1 MSSKTLAIIALAAFA
16 AIMPMRSQAGLDVG
30 VIEAA
35 KKEGTVILYSAAS
48 ADATSKICAAF
59 KTKFGISCEYFSASA
74 LQLFQRFNAEAE
86 ARNVKAD
93 VITAS
98 LLPAFNDAKSRGRIA
113 PFKSTEG
120 SAYPAQFRDK
130 DNYYVAGRVIV
141 EGIAINP
148 KLIESNMAPRTWVD
162 LLDPKWKGKLI
173 ASDPGA
179 SGTGL
184 AAFYFW
190 EKKFGLEF
198 IRKLAANKPLIM
210 NSSALVANSVVS
222 GERPVAAQLDSWEI
236 AMRMKESLPIQAIF
250 PTDGAPVVPSPV
262 AVVANAP
269 HPNAAQLLMD
279 YLMSL
284 EGQTLLMEN
293 LGSYSARSDMSAPKG
308 MPKLSELKLADVD
321 WNALQGDSGAA
332 IARYTTILKEA
343 GAQ

>member
-1 MSSKTLAIIALAAFA
+1 MSPKMIGVIALMTFA
-16 AIMPMRSQAGLDVG
+16 VMLPNQSRAGLDVG

-35 KKEGTVILYSAAS
+35 KKEGVVILYSAAS

-59 KTKFGISCEYFSASA
+59 KAKFGISCEYFSASA
-74 LQLFQRFNAEAE
+74 LQLFQRFNAEAD
-86 ARNVKAD
+86 AKNVKAD

-98 LLPAFNDAKSRGRIA
+98 LLPAFNDAKARGRITQ
-113 PFKSTEG
+113 FKSNEG
-120 SAYPAQFRDK
+120 SAYPPQFRDK
-130 DNYYVAGRVIV
+130 DNCYVAGRVIV

-148 KLIESNMAPRTWVD
+148 KLIEPGVAPRTWAD

-236 AMRMKESLPIQAIF
+236 AMRMKDALPIQAIF

-262 AVVANAP
+262 AVVANSP
-269 HPNAAQLLMD
+269 HPNAGQLLMD

-284 EGQTLLMEN
+284 EGQTLLMQN
-293 LGSYSARSDMSAPKG
+293 LGSYSARTDMSAPKG
-308 MPKLSELKLADVD
+308 LPKLSELKLVDVD
-321 WNALQGDSGAA
+321 WNALQGESGAA
-332 IARYTTILKEA
+332 IARYTAILKEA